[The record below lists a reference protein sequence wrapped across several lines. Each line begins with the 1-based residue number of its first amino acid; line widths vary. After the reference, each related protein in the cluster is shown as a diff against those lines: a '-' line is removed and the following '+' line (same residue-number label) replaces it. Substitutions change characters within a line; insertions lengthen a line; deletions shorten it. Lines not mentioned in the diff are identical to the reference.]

1 MMLSAAS
8 PAASTNEKPQEP
20 KKQAPIQNSPHNTVR
35 DVVFDYDEMQSI
47 FVGLGIRN
55 KGAMQLDHGRGDTI
69 SFMILVSKSRMPITK
84 AATQIPLHRRG
95 LSVISEINSI
105 WFQLRVFLSIETQ

>member
-47 FVGLGIRN
+47 FVGLGIRKSHAVGPWPGRYNFIHDLGLQVKNANN
-55 KGAMQLDHGRGDTI
+55 KGG
-69 SFMILVSKSRMPITK
+69 
-84 AATQIPLHRRG
+84 
-95 LSVISEINSI
+95 NSN
-105 WFQLRVFLSIETQ
+105 SAS